1 MTKKNTITTIFK
13 RNLKSSELKNLLTD
27 EGFNTQKINDISNL
41 DIYKRKSGVL
51 IVEID
56 SEKMLID
63 LIDMFKDTKNSWKV
77 LCVVKK
83 KIRVPKE
90 ILEFKILSQPI
101 IFNEF
106 LNIVKN
112 LQKNLTQS
120 EKYFDIGNLKYYPK
134 EAKLVGIDKNRVI
147 KLTELENKLIFYIIH
162 NLEGATKHEILKKVW
177 KHSTKLETHTLE
189 SLIYRL
195 RRKIEIDPN
204 NPKILLQQNKRYLF
218 KRH

>member
-27 EGFNTQKINDISNL
+27 EGFNLKKINDISNF
-41 DIYKRKSGVL
+41 DINKSRSGVL

-56 SEKMLID
+56 SEKMLMD
-63 LIDMFKDTKNSWKV
+63 LIDLFKDTNNSWKV
-77 LCVVKK
+77 LCIVKK
-83 KIRVPKE
+83 NIQVPEE
-90 ILEFKILSQPI
+90 ILGFKILSQPI
-101 IFNEF
+101 IFNEL
-106 LNIVKN
+106 LNIIRN

-120 EKYFDIGNLKYYPK
+120 EKYFEIGNMKYYPK
-134 EAKLVGIDKNRVI
+134 KAKLVGTDKNKVI

-162 NLEGATKHEILKKVW
+162 NLQGATKDEILKKVW
-177 KHSTKLETHTLE
+177 KHSAKLETHTLE

-195 RRKIEIDPN
+195 RRKIEKDPN
-204 NPKILLQQNKRYLF
+204 NPKVLLQLNKKYLF

>member
-41 DIYKRKSGVL
+41 DIDKRKSGVL

-63 LIDMFKDTKNSWKV
+63 LIDLFKDNNNSWRV

-83 KIRVPKE
+83 NIQVPKE
-90 ILEFKILSQPI
+90 IFGFKILSQPI

-120 EKYFDIGNLKYYPK
+120 EKYFDIGNMKYYPK
-134 EAKLVGIDKNRVI
+134 EAKLIGIDKNKVI

-162 NLEGATKHEILKKVW
+162 NVEGATKDEILKQVW

-204 NPKILLQQNKRYLF
+204 NPKILLQLNKRYLF